1 MRRPALV
8 AVVSLVLTACATT
21 TEGTIT
27 SGSLPSLRT
36 AAQSVSARAVV
47 VRFLE
52 AYEQAPADNGASLVV
67 LGGSRTVQHWA
78 AWLAVQFDQI
88 QGEIL
93 GDHVL
98 RGIGPMQP
106 VLLETGQSALI
117 TEIAAEVSFRITN
130 DQGAEQQVVRS
141 LDGLMVLAHDEA
153 EGWRIVD
160 FTRDGVL
167 LSDSVHVFEP
177 GTGIREQGV
186 TILVDSFI
194 LDANTWA
201 MGVRVQN
208 DGGRSIRVDPAIV
221 GLFDIA
227 FTKVDDIRAPPAAL
241 TEIEPGEDVEALI
254 SVPIPS
260 GEEITG
266 LRLVVGARVPG
277 EDRPIF
283 LALPVRPV
291 LRMLEPDDEPSA
303 SPAGSA

>member
-1 MRRPALV
+1 MPRPALV
-8 AVVSLVLTACATT
+8 AVVSLALTTCATT
-21 TEGTIT
+21 TLRVTT
-27 SGSLPSLRT
+27 SGTLPSLMT
-36 AAQSVSARAVV
+36 AAESVSARAVV
-47 VRFLE
+47 VQFLE
-52 AYEQAPADNGASLVV
+52 AYEQVPADNGASLVV

-93 GDHVL
+93 ADHVL

-106 VLLETGQSALI
+106 VLLETGQSALV
-117 TEIAAEVSFRITN
+117 TEIAADVSFRIT
-130 DQGAEQQVVRS
+130 DGQGSAQQVVRS

-167 LSDSVHVFEP
+167 LSDSVHVFDP
-177 GTGIREQGV
+177 GTGIRERGV

-194 LDANTWA
+194 LDAENWA

-208 DGGRSIRVDPAIV
+208 DAERSVRVDPATV

-241 TEIEPGEDVEALI
+241 AEIEPGEDVEALI

-266 LRLVVGARVPG
+266 LRLVVGARISG
-277 EDRPIF
+277 EDRPVF

-291 LRMLEPDDEPSA
+291 LRMLEPAEDPSA
-303 SPAGSA
+303 SQAGSA